1 MPPGTV
7 HLLVGEPMNAQ
18 ELFAYH
24 FAVGTPGK
32 TRCRFVATD
41 ATAEEIRNGV
51 SRVGGDPEHVD
62 VKTLPDGGS
71 WDLPAPAKGA
81 RYVLD
86 NFSTYE
92 QEVGWD
98 KAFETLRK
106 LKETLRE
113 TGETALVT
121 AMEVMHD
128 PKQLARLKLWADGIM
143 ELGFDRQGFGLYP
156 FLKVTKMRGV
166 PDSARFLLFK
176 DTAKGLFMESTRRVF

>member
-1 MPPGTV
+1 
-7 HLLVGEPMNAQ
+7 MNAQ

-24 FAVGTPGK
+24 FAVGKAG
-32 TRCRFVATD
+32 TRCRFVTTD
-41 ATAEEIRNGV
+41 STADEVRAGV
-51 SRVGGDPEHVD
+51 KRVGGDPTHVD
-62 VKTLPDGGS
+62 VQAIPKAKK
-71 WDLPAPAKGA
+71 WDLPPPADGS

-86 NFSTYE
+86 NFSTFE

-98 KAFETLRK
+98 TAYESLRK
-106 LKETLRE
+106 LKETLRAS
-113 TGETALVT
+113 GQTALVT
-121 AMEVMHD
+121 CMEVMHE
-128 PKQLARLKLWADGIM
+128 PKQLARLKLMVDGIM